1 MKKERDA
8 ALAEIETKQS
18 DNWIAFFSWIETMS
32 KSMASNIYNTL
43 RNQLNQMLEAGK
55 ISIEEYVRATQQ
67 LDQQYRDKLN
77 ERGRFQTYQ
86 NQGINGLID
95 NYQNC
100 LLYTSRCV

>member
-1 MKKERDA
+1 M
-8 ALAEIETKQS
+8 
-18 DNWIAFFSWIETMS
+18 
-32 KSMASNIYNTL
+32 

-86 NQGINGLID
+86 NQGINGID
-95 NYQNC
+95 
-100 LLYTSRCV
+100 